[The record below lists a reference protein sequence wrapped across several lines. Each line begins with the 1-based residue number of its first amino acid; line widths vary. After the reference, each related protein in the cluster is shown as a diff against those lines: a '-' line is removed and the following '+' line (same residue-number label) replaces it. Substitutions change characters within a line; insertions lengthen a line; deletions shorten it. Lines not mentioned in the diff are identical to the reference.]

1 LADTIYD
8 VAILGGG
15 PAGYT
20 AAIRAGQYGL
30 KVALIE
36 KSEKLGGTCLHV
48 GCIPTKS
55 LLFNAE
61 VYDHLKHAKEY
72 GIEGLGE
79 GQINWQTVLDRK
91 NQIVTKHV
99 KGLDFLMRK
108 NKVTMVPGFGKL
120 TGPAKNG
127 VLTVAVEGKGASS
140 VQAKNVILA
149 TGSDAKMLPGLKPD
163 DTILTNIEILSLK
176 QIPKSLAIIGAGAV
190 GVEFGS
196 IFRSFGSEI
205 SIIEFLLRAVPNE
218 DEEVSKELSRVFKK
232 RGIDINVGAKVET
245 VEKTKT
251 GAKVTFTASDGK
263 KVEKEA
269 EKVLVA
275 VGRAPRTEGIGLET
289 TKIKPERGFIKV
301 NEWMQTDEPGINA
314 IGDIVAGL
322 PQLAHVG
329 AMAGMVVA
337 AKIAGKYARAIRR
350 DRIPACTYTE
360 PQIGSVGLTEA
371 QAKEKGYTVKIGK
384 FPFSANSK
392 ASIVGSHEGFVKVV
406 ADSKYEEIL
415 GVHIIGPQATELIAE
430 AVTAIELEATVDEM
444 MFTIHAH
451 PTLAEAMLDGFGA
464 VEGMAINV

>member
-1 LADTIYD
+1 MADTIYD

-61 VYDHLKHAKEY
+61 VYDYVKHAKEY

-79 GQINWQTVLDRK
+79 GQVNWQVVLDRK
-91 NQIVTKHV
+91 NQIITKHV

-108 NKVTMVPGFGKL
+108 NKVTVISGFGKL

-127 VLTVAVEGKGASS
+127 VLTIAIEGNQGASN

-149 TGSDAKMLPGLKPD
+149 TGSDAKLPPGLTAD
-163 DTILTNIEILSLK
+163 ETILTNIEILSLK

-205 SIIEFLLRAVPNE
+205 SIIEFLPRVVPNE
-218 DEEVSKELSRVFKK
+218 DEDVSKELSRVFRK
-232 RGIDINVGAKVET
+232 RGIDINVGAKVEK

-251 GAKVTFTASDGK
+251 GAKVSFAASDGK

-275 VGRAPRTEGIGLET
+275 VGRAPRTENIGLEK

-301 NEWMQTDEPGINA
+301 NEWMQTEEPGIFA
-314 IGDIVAGL
+314 IGDIVAG
-322 PQLAHVG
+322 
-329 AMAGMVVA
+329 
-337 AKIAGKYARAIRR
+337 
-350 DRIPACTYTE
+350 
-360 PQIGSVGLTEA
+360 
-371 QAKEKGYTVKIGK
+371 
-384 FPFSANSK
+384 F
-392 ASIVGSHEGFVKVV
+392 
-406 ADSKYEEIL
+406 
-415 GVHIIGPQATELIAE
+415 PQAG
-430 AVTAIELEATVDEM
+430 
-444 MFTIHAH
+444 AH
-451 PTLAEAMLDGFGA
+451 RLDGRNGGCCEDCREICAADAARSCSGLHLYRATDRQRGFDRSAG
-464 VEGMAINV
+464 EGERRHG